1 MNQVDLI
8 KDIEEK
14 YDIKNISSNDLPIWQ
29 YIRNLLCSQNIQ
41 SNHQAPLNTIKRGYY
56 MMKNRS
62 WGNIPKQKT

>member
-29 YIRNLLCSQNIQ
+29 YIRNLLCNQKTQ
-41 SNHQAPLNTIKRGYY
+41 SNHQASFNTILIAAVEQ
-56 MMKNRS
+56 S
-62 WGNIPKQKT
+62 FFFFF